1 MKTKFSRYLEKHNLE
16 IYDVAKMLRD
26 SDWNQNIAKYRTREA
41 FVRLLYGIDYEEAKW
56 SLIKIKGGS
65 KVPGLYNEFDGAIT
79 AWRIAQIIGCDV
91 EEIV

>member
-1 MKTKFSRYLEKHNLE
+1 MKTKFKSYLEKHNLE

-26 SDWNQNIAKYRTREA
+26 SDWNQNIANYRTREA
-41 FVRLLYGIDYEEAKW
+41 FVRLLYSLDYSDWKM
-56 SLIKIKGGS
+56 IKIKGGS